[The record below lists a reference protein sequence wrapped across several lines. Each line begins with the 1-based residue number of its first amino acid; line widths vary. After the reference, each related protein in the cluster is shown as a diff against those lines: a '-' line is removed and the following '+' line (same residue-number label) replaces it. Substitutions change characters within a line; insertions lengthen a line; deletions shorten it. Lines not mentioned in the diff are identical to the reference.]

1 MPHRPP
7 RDAFLARLLDLVF
20 PPRCV
25 GCGAGGTLFCGT
37 CVAGIQPPATVLC
50 VHCQRPL
57 RATGTAA
64 PSGLCEHCQADERR
78 ALSGLRVAARYEGT
92 VRQAIWGLKY
102 TGQRRLGEP
111 LGDLLAGVALELRP
125 LVQLV
130 VPVPLHPSRQR
141 QRGYNQAELLAR
153 RCAAHLGLPTR
164 ADLLART
171 RATSSQ
177 VGLGLT
183 ARHANVAGA
192 FAATRRAPGVLAGR
206 AVLLVDDVAT
216 SGATLTAA
224 AQGLLTGGATS
235 VWGLAVAQPALGAD
249 AEPARVGA
257 RRARM
262 AR

>member
-1 MPHRPP
+1 VPLRPP
-7 RDAFLARLLDLVF
+7 RGALVSHLLDLVF
-20 PPRCV
+20 PPHCV
-25 GCGAGGTLFCGT
+25 GCGASGTLCCAT
-37 CVAGIQPPATVLC
+37 CVAGIQPPALVLC
-50 VHCQRPL
+50 ARCQRPL
-57 RATGTAA
+57 HSTGAAA
-64 PSGLCEHCQADERR
+64 PAGLCAHCQADGRG
-78 ALSGLRVAARYEGT
+78 ALSGLRVAARYEGM

-111 LGDLLAGVALELRP
+111 LGDLLANIALELRP
-125 LVQLV
+125 SVQLV
-130 VPVPLHPSRQR
+130 VPVPLHPSRLR

-153 RCAAHLGLPTR
+153 RCAAHLGLPVR
-164 ADLLART
+164 SDLLART
-171 RATSSQ
+171 RATPSQ

-183 ARHANVAGA
+183 ARQANVAGA
-192 FAATRRAPGVLAGR
+192 FGATRRAPAVLAGR

-224 AQGLLTGGATS
+224 AQGLLAGGATS

-257 RRARM
+257 RRTRM